1 MIEDLQNTYFQLT
14 YVHDQE
20 YWQKF
25 IYKTE
30 SLESPANEIDCSF
43 ICRNVEKNE
52 PCDLFVFEVGD
63 CYLGRS
69 GHSGEGIGKTLE
81 NMTIFATENSMNAIK
96 DNSNFA
102 YISDVISSHWTT
114 HLKHSHQAEIEIQV
128 QCEAMA
134 VIEYWHYSVFDPNE
148 KLCYF
153 GIISMNNF
161 KKSGDEETTPADG
174 SSTSEAP
181 PLAEGELPSLSVDDS
196 ASRQV
201 QINTAELGFFLDD
214 FFTER
219 SSVIYQ
225 PFTYNGFSNP
235 LNKEHC
241 SIQCAFD
248 PDYKCDFWFIHHSHC
263 YLGSFNQESGIG
275 VHYSSETITAYI
287 FKGTLLLLDIGP
299 NHLVLVY

>member
-1 MIEDLQNTYFQLT
+1 
-14 YVHDQE
+14 
-20 YWQKF
+20 
-25 IYKTE
+25 
-30 SLESPANEIDCSF
+30 
-43 ICRNVEKNE
+43 
-52 PCDLFVFEVGD
+52 
-63 CYLGRS
+63 
-69 GHSGEGIGKTLE
+69 
-81 NMTIFATENSMNAIK
+81 MTIFATENSMNTIK

-102 YISDVISSHWTT
+102 YKSDVISSHWTT

-161 KKSGDEETTPADG
+161 KKSGDEETTPPDG

-181 PLAEGELPSLSVDDS
+181 PLAEGELLPLIVDDS

-275 VHYSSETITAYI
+275 VLYSSETITAYI
-287 FKGTLLLLDIGP
+287 FKGTMLPLINESSLTIKTLIDLQILLMICWTDYISLLLMSKIIDGLQEYEKNSPLSQIMNVEGMLLLQIMILIIGLGLMEIVT
-299 NHLVLVY
+299 LVI